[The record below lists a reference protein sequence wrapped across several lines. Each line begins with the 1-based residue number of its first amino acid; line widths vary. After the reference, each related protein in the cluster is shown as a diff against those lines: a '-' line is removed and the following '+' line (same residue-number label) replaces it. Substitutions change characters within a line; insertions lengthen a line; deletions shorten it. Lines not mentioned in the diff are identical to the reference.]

1 MSSTTEQALS
11 SWLETIRNE
20 TKGLDRYKLF
30 YALRKKLHGELTIN
44 GVSKGNN
51 LITNIGLRQMMR
63 ALKAPGIMSGSRAVL
78 NFELK
83 RFGVTNDAYPVQ
95 ATDTVLSGSPY
106 YRTIEQIDVVD
117 KNLICTCFVMKEEA
131 PFSWGTAG
139 LLLSN
144 GVLFAAKNLV
154 EPKTTEYALTLVWA
168 ISFGG
173 GS

>member
-1 MSSTTEQALS
+1 MSFTMERALS
-11 SWLETIRNE
+11 SWLEAIGKE
-20 TKGLDRYKLF
+20 TKDLDGYKLW
-30 YALRKKLHGELTIN
+30 YVLRKNLRGELAIN
-44 GVSKGNN
+44 GAWQGKN
-51 LITNIGLRQMMR
+51 LITNVGLRQMMR

-83 RFGVTNDAYPVQ
+83 RLGVTNDAYPVQ

-106 YRTIEQIDVVD
+106 YRTIEQIDVVG
-117 KNLICTCFVMKEEA
+117 KNLICTCFIMKEEA
-131 PFSWGTAG
+131 PFTWGTAG

-144 GVLFAAKNLV
+144 GVLFAAKNIV
-154 EPKTTEYALTLVWA
+154 ELKTVDYALTLVWT

>member
-1 MSSTTEQALS
+1 MSFTMERALS

-20 TKGLDRYKLF
+20 TKGLDGYKLF
-30 YALRKKLHGELTIN
+30 YALRKKLTGKLTIN
-44 GVSKGNN
+44 GENKGNN

-83 RFGVTNDAYPVQ
+83 RLGVTNDAYPVQ

-117 KNLICTCFVMKEEA
+117 KNLICTCFIMKEEA
-131 PFSWGTAG
+131 PFTWGTAG

-144 GVLFAAKNLV
+144 GVLFAAKNISEL
-154 EPKTTEYALTLVWA
+154 KTTEYALTLVWT

>member
-11 SWLETIRNE
+11 SWLEKIGKE
-20 TKGLDRYKLF
+20 TKDLDGYNLW
-30 YALRKKLHGELTIN
+30 YALRKNMKGEVAIN
-44 GVSKGNN
+44 GVWQGKN
-51 LITNIGLRQMMR
+51 LITNVGLRQMMR

-83 RFGVTNDAYPVQ
+83 RLGVTNDATPVQ
-95 ATDTVLSGSPY
+95 ATDTILSGSPY

-117 KNLICTCFVMKEEA
+117 KSLFCTCFVMKEEA
-131 PFSWGTAG
+131 PFTWGTAG

-144 GVLFAAKNLV
+144 GVLFAAKNIV